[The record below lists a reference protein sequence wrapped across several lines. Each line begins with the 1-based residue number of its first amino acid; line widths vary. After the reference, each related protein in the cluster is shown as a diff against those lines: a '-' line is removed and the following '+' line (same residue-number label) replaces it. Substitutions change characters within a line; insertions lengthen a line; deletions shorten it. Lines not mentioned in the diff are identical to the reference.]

1 MLRIITLSATLL
13 LCLVS
18 GGGFS
23 QTFSVKLE
31 AKKYASGSNIR
42 CNGGNDGEIQVQL
55 SGGIAPI
62 TLLWN
67 DGQTGNFRTG
77 LSAGTY
83 WVTAT
88 DSSGN
93 LAADTLT
100 LVNPGQLLVETEKTV
115 YAGGYHISIA
125 GETNGQMLVNI
136 SGGIAPYVVMWSD
149 STFGT
154 SKLNLSGG
162 QYAYTVTDA
171 NGCTVAKNEALQ
183 EPSALMVQVQILS
196 EVSCANA
203 NDGRAQVNISGGVPP
218 YTIEWSSGETEATA
232 EALDGLRAFVKVSDL
247 QDAGVMLPV
256 AFTVPP
262 KLSENVTVSQ
272 YPGGYQVSCAD
283 CYNGSIALEV
293 TGGTPPYSVVWAD
306 TGALENPF
314 QRQNLGG
321 RFYDYTITDANQC
334 KLKGFVELTE
344 PKRRGW
350 QLSGNTEINANE
362 QYLGTNDT
370 SSFVVKT
377 NATLALKIDAEGKVG
392 LGTEPNAARLNV
404 AGDVEGSGGLKLPNL
419 NQFNDTNLQAMQ
431 NLRLVAMQDDGTLL
445 KLGTQ
450 FPIADLYPGQ
460 ACKLTQDGAYVSQWK
475 YQAGNPSLATIGT
488 TNCWPLVGIGTENP
502 LTRLHVNGSQFIN
515 GSLQVGGVFS
525 PSILNEYPIFFTQPT
540 QINTNGQTALYIKN
554 RQETDLGYATIIE
567 VDRIKTKAISVQNT
581 SSSGN
586 ETFVV
591 YGDGTT
597 LIGNN
602 PNISPDNE
610 TMLAVQGQISARKIK
625 VTQGLFPDYVFEKDY
640 EKMSIHEIEK
650 YIINNG
656 HLPGVMSACEVEEDG
671 GFELGALSLQ
681 NLEKIE
687 ELFLLIIEMEKRLMA
702 LEEENEKLK
711 RKNKK

>member
-1 MLRIITLSATLL
+1 M
-13 LCLVS
+13 
-18 GGGFS
+18 
-23 QTFSVKLE
+23 E

-42 CNGGNDGEIQVQL
+42 CNGGKDGEIQVQL

-115 YAGGYHISIA
+115 YAGGYHISVA

-392 LGTEPNAARLNV
+392 LGTEPNAARLTV

-445 KLGTQ
+445 KLGENFAFEEM
-450 FPIADLYPGQ
+450 FPQRQCATYPGGDFF
-460 ACKLTQDGAYVSQWK
+460 TQWR
-475 YQAGNPSLATIGT
+475 YQSGSPAKATIGSVL
-488 TNCWPLVGIGTENP
+488 CRPFVGIGTDSP
-502 LTRLHVNGSQFIN
+502 LSELYVNGFSYVSQGIQIGGNFN
-515 GSLQVGGVFS
+515 SGSAFRVSETGIVSIGDASSPGV
-525 PSILNEYPIFFTQPT
+525 LEEN
-540 QINTNGQTALYIKN
+540 A
-554 RQETDLGYATIIE
+554 
-567 VDRIKTKAISVQNT
+567 
-581 SSSGN
+581 SSLLK
-586 ETFVV
+586 V
-591 YGDGTT
+591 YG
-597 LIGNN
+597 L
-602 PNISPDNE
+602 
-610 TMLAVQGQISARKIK
+610 ISARKVI
-625 VTQGLFPDYVFEKDY
+625 VTKLDFADYVFDKDY
-640 EKMSIHEIEK
+640 KLPSFQELRK
-650 YIINNG
+650 YIRTNNA
-656 HLPGVMSACEVEEDG
+656 LPGMPTQKQINEQGYIDLHHTQVKH
-671 GFELGALSLQ
+671 
-681 NLEKIE
+681 LEKTE
-687 ELFLLIIEMEKRLMA
+687 ELYLYVLQ
-702 LEEENEKLK
+702 LEERIRSLESKLK
-711 RKNKK
+711 NNEN